1 MQDYPIHEDHVSN
14 KHCMG
19 SIWAPGPQNM
29 MARNELCEPDG
40 YGGVHM
46 GHIELRMTALSVCFH
61 VLNALISL
69 I

>member
-1 MQDYPIHEDHVSN
+1 
-14 KHCMG
+14 MG